1 MDYAFDEAEL
11 VAKVEHALLFGEV
24 ILQDYV
30 AGDGVGVELL
40 AHHGEVLFAFQHLR
54 LHEVPLTGGGSS
66 FRKSVALTGPLL
78 EAAKSLIS
86 ELHWHGVAMVE
97 FKYDPGT
104 GANYLM
110 EINGRFWGSL
120 PLAVAAGADFPGM
133 LFDMLVDG
141 RRDFEQS
148 YKEEVYCRRLTSD
161 VHWYELALRRAAPER
176 LNVIPTRRQMFADL
190 LKLFSLRHRF
200 DIQSFS
206 DPVPGLVELVQLV
219 RSYADRLI
227 DVLNSKW
234 FLYRQSRRWR
244 NGDAIRRLRGARDL
258 LFVCYGNI
266 NRSAVAEVYAR
277 KIVGEAGLTVDSA
290 GFHGQGGRA
299 PDEVMVG
306 IAAAAG
312 VKFNDF
318 SSTTLT
324 AEQVSRADVILVM
337 EESHYRQLVEKFP
350 WARDLTYL
358 LGGADGSVGSSI
370 VIEDPYGKSPEQ
382 YHRCFDKVCNCV
394 GSLLSSIR
402 GVNVQP

>member
-1 MDYAFDEAEL
+1 M
-11 VAKVEHALLFGEV
+11 G
-24 ILQDYV
+24 
-30 AGDGVGVELL
+30 GDGVGVELL

-66 FRKSVALTGPLL
+66 FRKSVPLTGPLL
-78 EAAKSLIS
+78 EAATALIRA
-86 ELHWHGVAMVE
+86 LNWHGVAMVE
-97 FKYDPGT
+97 FKYDPAT
-104 GANYLM
+104 GASYLM

-133 LFDMLVDG
+133 LFDMLVEG
-141 RRDFEQS
+141 RRNFEQT
-148 YKEEVYCRRLTSD
+148 YKDDIYCRRLTSD

-176 LNVIPTRRQMFADL
+176 LKVIPSKREL
-190 LKLFSLRHRF
+190 LTDFLKVFSPRHRF
-200 DIQSFS
+200 DVQSFG
-206 DPVPGLVELVQLV
+206 DPLPGLVELIYLV

-244 NGDAIRRLRGARDL
+244 NGDATRRLRGASDL

-277 KIVGEAGLTVDSA
+277 QLVGEASLTVESA
-290 GFHGQGGRA
+290 GFHDQGGRA
-299 PDEVMVG
+299 PDEVMAG
-306 IAAAAG
+306 IAAAEG
-312 VKFNDF
+312 VAFNDF
-318 SSTTLT
+318 SSTTLS
-324 AEQVSRADVILVM
+324 AEQVSRADMILVM
-337 EESHYRQLVEKFP
+337 EEAHYRRLIESFP

-358 LGGADGSVGSSI
+358 LGGADGSSGGAI

-382 YHRCFDKVCNCV
+382 YRRCFDKVCNCV

-402 GVNVQP
+402 GVNVQS